1 MGSASGPDLN
11 IVELVER
18 HYAELFR
25 YAYRLS
31 GQAADAEDLTQ
42 QAFLTAQKKLDQV
55 RDLSHAR
62 SWLFTITR
70 NAYLKSVRSLPAAP
84 HVSLDIV
91 GEPED
96 PAAGEMPVDSE
107 QLQGVLNELPEEF
120 RTPIILFYFEEFS
133 YKEIADQLD
142 VPIGTVMSRLSR
154 GKAFL
159 RRRLTGLHAD
169 EPESDEPSDDSSDN
183 TPAVLRGKP

>member
-1 MGSASGPDLN
+1 MGGESLPDLN

-25 YAYRLS
+25 YAFRLS

-55 RDLSHAR
+55 REQSHVR

-70 NAYLKSVRSLPAAP
+70 NAYLKSVRSLPSET
-84 HVSLDIV
+84 HVSLDAV

-96 PAAGEMPVDSE
+96 DPAEDVPVDSE
-107 QLQGVLNELPEEF
+107 QLQAILSEMPEEF
-120 RTPIILFYFEEFS
+120 RTPLILFYFEEFS
-133 YKEIADQLD
+133 YKDIADQLD

-154 GKAFL
+154 GKSFL
-159 RRRLTGLHAD
+159 RRRLAGTYS
-169 EPESDEPSDDSSDN
+169 ESEEPSDDSTDN
-183 TPAVLRGKP
+183 TPAVIRGKS

>member
-1 MGSASGPDLN
+1 MGTESGQALD

-31 GQAADAEDLTQ
+31 GQTADAEDLTQ

-70 NAYLKSVRSLPAAP
+70 NAYLKSVRSLPSAP
-84 HVSLDIV
+84 PVSLDVV

-96 PAAGEMPVDSE
+96 ATAGDISVDSE
-107 QLQGVLNELPEEF
+107 QLQGVLNELPEEY
-120 RTPIILFYFEEFS
+120 RTPLILFYFEEFS
-133 YKEIADQLD
+133 YKDIADQLE
-142 VPIGTVMSRLSR
+142 VPMGTVMSRLSR
-154 GKAFL
+154 AKAFL
-159 RRRLTGLHAD
+159 RRRLAGLYAD
-169 EPESDEPSDDSSDN
+169 ESESSDEPSDN
-183 TPAVLRGKP
+183 TPAALRGKP